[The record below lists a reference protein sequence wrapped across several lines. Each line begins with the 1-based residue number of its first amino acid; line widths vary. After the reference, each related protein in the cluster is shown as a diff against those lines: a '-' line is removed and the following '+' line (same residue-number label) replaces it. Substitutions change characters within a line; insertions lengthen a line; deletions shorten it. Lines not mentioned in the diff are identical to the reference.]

1 MLKYIVFSVVI
12 MLFLILNAA
21 AQTYDLRFVIV
32 NSNETNFDVQIQLKS
47 SSIFKL
53 AASNI
58 TFDYN
63 TSAISNPSLLSAQNY
78 SGINGNSVYG
88 DMTVTQPDAGV
99 ASVNIIYTYSTDAH
113 ASDVPTTWTEVAIVR
128 FNIVN
133 SSNTPNLV
141 FRTSGL
147 SLTTIYKIEGS
158 TTTLLSPGDLY
169 SNNEPLPVE
178 LNSFT
183 ASENNNS
190 VELKWSTSTEVNNY
204 GFSVERRVKNS
215 EWGAVGFVQG
225 NGNSNSKKEYSFTDN
240 NVSSGNYSYRLKQID
255 NNGSFTYSNV
265 VDVTCNL
272 QLSTFGLYQ
281 NYPNPFNP
289 TTKIRYQIPEA
300 GNISLKVYNL
310 LGSEVATLVNEEKS
324 AGNYEVEFNASQ
336 FASGI
341 YIYTLKSD
349 GKAITKMMNLI
360 K

>member
-1 MLKYIVFSVVI
+1 MLKYIVFSVFI
-12 MLFLILNAA
+12 MLFFILNAT

-169 SNNEPLPVE
+169 SNNDPLPVE

-225 NGNSNSKKEYSFTDN
+225 SGNSSSLKEYSFKDLN
-240 NVSSGNYSYRLKQID
+240 LKAGDYQYRLKQID
-255 NNGSFTYSNV
+255 NDGKYEYSKV
-265 VDVTCNL
+265 IEVTLNN
-272 QLSTFGLYQ
+272 QLKTFQLFQ

-289 TTKIRYQIPEA
+289 ATTIKFAVPKSTQVNLSVYNVLGEVVAVLEDKYLEA
-300 GNISLKVYNL
+300 GNYQKEFDASLL
-310 LGSEVATLVNEEKS
+310 
-324 AGNYEVEFNASQ
+324 
-336 FASGI
+336 ASGI
-341 YIYTLKSD
+341 YIYTLKFD